1 MGKTMS
7 KEKKIKPIYVN
18 NKLAYCYDKKV
29 SGLGIVIFVLF
40 MVAAVLMPVAITSA
54 HLVPGFEALEI
65 KPGSTQVEDGWDSS
79 TAVRTIMIDPSTVTN
94 ADDIKELAY
103 SLYQIGNIGMMVS
116 PVSAYYSTGTSD
128 MEIIGG
134 KIPMSFQTIDIRNNI
149 TGESYRIRYQ
159 SVETDEE
166 LDGIA
171 GLIAKAC
178 LEAERRY
185 YKAGNETV
193 PIVNYQKVK
202 RDADESDFDWNNK
215 MSAKDIGDVSYPR
228 ATNPIP
234 YVSAATTDASVIG
247 KKYGTR
253 EMQYTYLKDFES
265 LTSIKVGT
273 QSYADIFGASAGNTI
288 IPIYRDCQDYN
299 GEGQIYKGV
308 TLEGRMISY
317 EKTDQHIFFTK
328 DEILTKYNNV
338 TEASVSY
345 DAEGGFYKVR
355 MVMDCVIRKDDDGN
369 STYNHYTS
377 ADTCWAIRES
387 AQDPYSNFTKVEV
400 EFELWD
406 NGYFKTWKMYENWEA
421 EKLYGL
427 PTGGGANQEYIE
439 YFTYFEDDCKLTG
452 SDRDFWSQK

>member
-1 MGKTMS
+1 MS

-29 SGLGIVIFVLF
+29 TGLGIIIFVLF
-40 MVAAVLMPVAITSA
+40 MVAAVFMPVVIQSA

-79 TAVRTIMIDPSTVTN
+79 TAPRTIMIDPSTVTN

-134 KIPMSFQTIDIRNNI
+134 LIPMTFQTIDIRNNV

-166 LDGIA
+166 LDGFA
-171 GLIAKAC
+171 ALIAQAC

-185 YKAGNETV
+185 YKAGNDTV

-202 RDADESDFDWNNK
+202 RDASESGFNWNNK
-215 MSAKDIGDVSYPR
+215 MSPDAIGDVSYPR

-234 YVSAATTDASVIG
+234 YVCAATDDISVLD
-247 KKYGTR
+247 KTYGTR
-253 EMQYTYLKDFES
+253 KMEYSYLKDFAP
-265 LTSIKVGT
+265 LTSIRVGT
-273 QSYADIFGASAGNTI
+273 QSYADIFGTAAGNKI
-288 IPIYRDCQDYN
+288 IPIYQDCQDYN
-299 GEGQIYKGV
+299 KPNQIYKGV
-308 TLEGRMISY
+308 TLEGRYISY

-328 DEILTKYNNV
+328 DTELAKYNNI
-338 TEASVSY
+338 TSASVTY
-345 DAEGGFYKVR
+345 NAEGGFYTVHIA
-355 MVMDCVIRKDDDGN
+355 MDCEIKVDDDGN

-406 NGYFKTWKMYENWEA
+406 NGYFKTWKMFEDWHA
-421 EKLYGL
+421 DKLYGL
-427 PTGGGANQEYIE
+427 PTGGGAVQEYIE

-452 SDRDFWSQK
+452 SDRDFWTQA

>member
-1 MGKTMS
+1 MS

-29 SGLGIVIFVLF
+29 TGLGILVFVLF
-40 MVAAVLMPVAITSA
+40 MLAVVFMPVAITSA

-79 TAVRTIMIDPSTVTN
+79 TAPRTIMLDPSTVTN

-128 MEIIGG
+128 MVIIGG
-134 KIPMSFQTIDIRNNI
+134 MIPMNFQTIDIRNNV
-149 TGESYRIRYQ
+149 TGEAYRIRYQ
-159 SVETDEE
+159 SVEEGAE
-166 LDGIA
+166 LDGLATI
-171 GLIAKAC
+171 IAKVV

-185 YKAGNETV
+185 YKAGNDTV

-202 RDADESDFDWNNK
+202 RDADQSEFDWSK
-215 MSAKDIGDVSYPR
+215 RMSPSEIGDPSYPR

-234 YVSAATTDASVIG
+234 YVSAATTDASLIG
-247 KKYGTR
+247 KKIGTR
-253 EMQYTYLKDFES
+253 EMEYVYLKDFDTLS
-265 LTSIKVGT
+265 SIRVGS

-288 IPIYRDCQDYN
+288 IPVYTDCQDFN
-299 GEGQIYKGV
+299 GPDQIYKGE
-308 TLEGRMISY
+308 TLEGRRISY

-328 DEILTKYNNV
+328 DAALSKYNNV
-338 TEASVSY
+338 TEASVTY
-345 DAEGGFYKVR
+345 DEEGGFYTVH
-355 MVMDCVIRKDDDGN
+355 MVMDCEIRKDSEGN

-377 ADTCWAIRES
+377 ADTCWAIRDS
-387 AQDPYSNFTKVEV
+387 AGDPYSNFTRVEV

-406 NGYFKTWKMYENWEA
+406 NGYFKTWKMFENWYA

-427 PTGGGANQEYIE
+427 PTDGGAEQEYIE

-452 SDRDFWSQK
+452 SDRDFWTQM

>member
-1 MGKTMS
+1 MGKIMS

-29 SGLGIVIFVLF
+29 TGLGILVFALF
-40 MVAAVLMPVAITSA
+40 MLAVVFMPVAITSA

-65 KPGSTQVEDGWDSS
+65 KPGSTQVDDGWDSS
-79 TAVRTIMIDPSTVTN
+79 TAPRTIMLDPSTVTN

-128 MEIIGG
+128 MTIIGG
-134 KIPMSFQTIDIRNNI
+134 EIPMNFQTIDIRNNV

-159 SVETDEE
+159 SVEEGAE
-166 LDGIA
+166 LDGLAGIIA
-171 GLIAKAC
+171 QVC

-202 RDADESDFDWNNK
+202 RDADQSEFDWSK
-215 MSAKDIGDVSYPR
+215 RMSPSEIGDPSYPR

-234 YVSAATTDASVIG
+234 YVSAATTDASLIG
-247 KKYGTR
+247 KKIGTR
-253 EMQYTYLKDFES
+253 EMEYVYLKDFDTLS
-265 LTSIKVGT
+265 SIRVGS

-288 IPIYRDCQDYN
+288 IPVYTDCQDFN
-299 GEGQIYKGV
+299 GPDQIYKGE
-308 TLEGRMISY
+308 TLEGRRISY

-328 DEILTKYNNV
+328 DAALSKYNNV
-338 TEASVSY
+338 TEASVTY
-345 DAEGGFYKVR
+345 NEEGGFYTIH
-355 MVMDCVIRKDDDGN
+355 MTMDCEIRKDSEGN

-377 ADTCWAIRES
+377 ADTCWAIRDS
-387 AQDPYSNFTKVEV
+387 AGDPYSNFTKVEV

-406 NGYFKTWKMYENWEA
+406 NGYFKTWKMFENWYA

-427 PTGGGANQEYIE
+427 PTDGGAEQEYIE